1 MEIELLVDTA
11 QSPTAVTI
19 LRPQGRVDGS
29 TYESLIARA
38 KGLIA
43 GGAQR
48 LLLDLG
54 AVSFLSSAGLVALHS
69 IALMVRGEN
78 LPGEQSG
85 WDALYAIGRD
95 SSGKQTNLKLLNPP
109 EKVLQ
114 TLDRAGMTG
123 FFDIFTDEAT
133 ALASFA

>member
-1 MEIELLVDTA
+1 MEIELKVETV

-38 KGLIA
+38 RQLIEA
-43 GGAQR
+43 GAQR

-54 AVSFLSSAGLVALHS
+54 EVSFLSSAGLVALHS

-78 LPGEQSG
+78 PPDEQSG

-95 SSGKQTNLKLLNPP
+95 SSGKQANLKLLNPP

-114 TLDRAGMTG
+114 TLDRAGMTS
-123 FFDIFTDEAT
+123 FFDIFIDEAT